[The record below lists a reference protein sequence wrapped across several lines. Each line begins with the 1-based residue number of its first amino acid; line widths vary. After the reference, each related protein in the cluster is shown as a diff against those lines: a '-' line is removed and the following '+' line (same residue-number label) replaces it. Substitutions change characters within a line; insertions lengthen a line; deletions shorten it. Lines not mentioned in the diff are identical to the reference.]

1 MKHGLSLLTMLLCA
15 AMAQAEVLVQEDFNY
30 PLGDDLTG
38 HGWYTQYGDPSGIT
52 LTNGLEFTG
61 YIGSSVGNAAIIDCK
76 SGSSQ
81 PHLAFKEVSK
91 GTIYAAFLFQPVINY
106 KKGYFFALRDN
117 NKAEFNLNARVLLDA
132 DSRIGLTFADNQK
145 AVFTEEALD
154 GQKVYLIVVKYTIL
168 EGANNDEVS
177 LFVLE
182 QPAATEPTE
191 PTIRT
196 LVDNSKKDIAPA
208 NVQLRGY
215 DADGWLV
222 IDGLRVATTWEE
234 AVAPAASSD
243 LSDLTAYSQGVD
255 IYTVVGNY
263 IGHFDKAEDATLPA
277 GMYIYKTQ
285 SGTHKVIR

>member
-15 AMAQAEVLVQEDFNY
+15 AIAQAEVLVQEDFNY
-30 PLGDDLTG
+30 PLGDDLTE
-38 HGWYTQYGDPSGIT
+38 HGWYTQYGEPSGIT

-61 YIGSSVGNAAIIDCK
+61 YIGSGVGNAAIIDCK
-76 SGSSQ
+76 SSSSQ

-91 GTIYAAFLFQPVINY
+91 GTVYAAFLFQPVINL
-106 KKGYFFALRDN
+106 KKGYFFALRSNDQ
-117 NKAEFNLNARVLLDA
+117 AAYDINARVLLNEDGA
-132 DSRIGLTFADNQK
+132 IGLTFADNQK
-145 AVFTEEALD
+145 AVFTKQALD
-154 GQKVYLIVVKYTIL
+154 GQKVYLIVVKYTIH

-182 QPAATEPTE
+182 QPATTEPAT
-191 PTIRT
+191 PTISAQT
-196 LVDNSKKDIAPA
+196 DPDKPDIAPA

-215 DADGWLV
+215 DAEGWLV
-222 IDGLRVATTWEE
+222 VDGLRIATTWAE
-234 AVAPAASSD
+234 AVAPGTS
-243 LSDLTAYSQGVD
+243 TALPDIPTNAEGVD

>member
-30 PLGDDLTG
+30 PLGDDLTE
-38 HGWYTQYGDPSGIT
+38 HGWYTQYGEPSGIT

-61 YIGSSVGNAAIIDCK
+61 YIGSGVGNAAIIDCK
-76 SGSSQ
+76 SSSSQ

-91 GTIYAAFLFQPVINY
+91 GTVYAAFLFQPVINY

-132 DSRIGLTFADNQK
+132 DSRIGLAFADNQK
-145 AVFTEEALD
+145 AVFTEDALD

-182 QPAATEPTE
+182 QPATTEPTE

-215 DADGWLV
+215 DAEGWLV

-234 AVAPAASSD
+234 AVAPGTS
-243 LSDLTAYSQGVD
+243 TALPDIPTNAEGVD

-263 IGHFDKAEDATLPA
+263 IGHFNKAEDATLPA

>member
-30 PLGDDLTG
+30 PLGDDLTE

-61 YIGSSVGNAAIIDCK
+61 YIGSGVGNAAIIDCK
-76 SGSSQ
+76 SSSSQ

-91 GTIYAAFLFQPVINY
+91 GTVYAAFLFQPVINY

-132 DSRIGLTFADNQK
+132 DSRIGLAFADNQK
-145 AVFTEEALD
+145 AVFTEDALD

-182 QPAATEPTE
+182 QPATTEPTE

-215 DADGWLV
+215 DAEGWLV

-234 AVAPAASSD
+234 AVAPGTS
-243 LSDLTAYSQGVD
+243 TALPDIPTNAEGVD

-263 IGHFDKAEDATLPA
+263 IGHFNKAEDATLPA